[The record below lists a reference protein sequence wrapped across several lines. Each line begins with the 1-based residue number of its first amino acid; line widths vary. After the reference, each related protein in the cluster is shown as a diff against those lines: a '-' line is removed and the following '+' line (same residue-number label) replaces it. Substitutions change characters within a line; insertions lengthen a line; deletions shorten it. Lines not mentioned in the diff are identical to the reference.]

1 MIETAAYFIDT
12 CVPIYAAGK
21 AHDYKAPC
29 SRIIL
34 AIAQGE
40 IQVVTDVE
48 VIQEIAYRA
57 HAIGQRKEGLRL
69 AEEFVSLMETILPV
83 DREDMARA
91 LKLQQH
97 YASLPPRD
105 AIHIAVML
113 RAGLRQ
119 IITADRHFDQVR
131 ELKRIDPA
139 EVQL

>member
-1 MIETAAYFIDT
+1 MLKPAAYFIDT

-21 AHDYKAPC
+21 AHEYKEPC

-40 IQVVTDVE
+40 IEVVTDTE

-57 HAIGQRKEGLRL
+57 HAIGQLKEGLRL
-69 AEEFVSLMETILPV
+69 AEEFLTLMATVLPV
-83 DREDMARA
+83 TREDMSRA
-91 LKLQQH
+91 LKMQHH

-131 ELKRIDPA
+131 EIERIDPA
-139 EVQL
+139 EAI